1 MSDQPKPPLSVWLD
15 RCADTVQTLGFYALK
30 KESLHV
36 PGNETTYGPYVHL
49 EQFMEL
55 VEVRASSFT
64 SLKYGDSVCEA
75 LKQIKQELESGE

>member
-1 MSDQPKPPLSVWLD
+1 MSNQPKPPLSVWIMENPND
-15 RCADTVQTLGFYALK
+15 Q
-30 KESLHV
+30 
-36 PGNETTYGPYVHL
+36 GPYVHL

-55 VEVRASSFT
+55 VEARASSFT